1 MKIDPKWIR
10 VVGIAMGLPS
20 TIFALALVVMKLIE
34 EGILSRGLGWGLFLL
49 VVIQSLSLMVW
60 YALKVNQKKEGEDTK
75 KKD

>member
-34 EGILSRGLGWGLFLL
+34 EGIVSRGLGWGVFIL
-49 VVIQSLSLMVW
+49 VVVQSLVLMVW
-60 YALKVNQKKEGEDTK
+60 FALKVNQKKNNSERG
-75 KKD
+75 